1 MNDLECDF
9 IEYDNEDKSLGN
21 IHYKNGMKY
30 IGKLK
35 NDMPFGK
42 GIICNEKGNKIF
54 EGHWMNGQPYGKCQF
69 YDENGD
75 IKCECNEEE
84 MCGNIKLY
92 DVNGDL
98 LCIKY

>member
-1 MNDLECDF
+1 
-9 IEYDNEDKSLGN
+9 
-21 IHYKNGMKY
+21 
-30 IGKLK
+30 
-35 NDMPFGK
+35 
-42 GIICNEKGNKIF
+42 
-54 EGHWMNGQPYGKCQF
+54 MNGQPYGKCQF